1 MKEDTSIIPLR
12 QPGSVE
18 DPLTEIAREGA
29 RRMLATALDAEIGAF
44 LDGFAEER
52 LPDGRQRVVRH
63 GHGPERK
70 IQTGIGA
77 LEVRRPKVRDRAAD
91 AESGEKI
98 RFTSHILPRW
108 ARRSRSLDAVLPV
121 LYLRGI
127 STGDFQEAL
136 SALLGAEA
144 PNLSP
149 GVIARLTAAWEQEH
163 ERWRHR
169 DLSTRRYV
177 YVWADGVYLQA
188 RMEPEAEC
196 ILVIIGATPEG
207 RKELLRFH
215 VGTRESAQSWRE
227 LLIDLKARGLAVAPE
242 LAVGD
247 GALGFWKALDE
258 VFPGTRHQRCWVH
271 KVANVL
277 NKFPK
282 SMAPTVKS
290 DLRDVWQAETRV
302 AALAAMDTFAE
313 KYGTKYDKAVACM
326 TRDREALLAFFNF
339 PAEHWD
345 HLRTA
350 NPIESV
356 FATVR
361 HRTVRTKGA
370 LSQKTAKL
378 MVFTLVRA
386 ASKKWRRLMGANQLL
401 SSSMASSSPMASR
414 STTLKTAP
422 PDQAASPRF
431 SHSSA

>member
-1 MKEDTSIIPLR
+1 MKQDTSIIQLR

-29 RRMLATALDAEIGAF
+29 RRMLASALEAEIEAF
-44 LDGFAEER
+44 VGKFAEER

-63 GHGPERK
+63 GYGPERT

-77 LEVRRPKVRDRAAD
+77 LEVRRPKVRDRAGD
-91 AESGEKI
+91 GGCGEKV

-108 ARRSRSLDAVLPV
+108 ARRSRSLDALLPV

-136 SALLGAEA
+136 SALLGPDA

-149 GVIARLTAAWEQEH
+149 GVISRLAAEWENEY
-163 ERWRHR
+163 ERWHRR
-169 DLSTRRYV
+169 DLSARRYV

-196 ILVIIGATPEG
+196 ILVLIGATPEG
-207 RKELLRFH
+207 KKELVGFH
-215 VGTRESAQSWRE
+215 VGRRESAQSWRE
-227 LLIDLKARGLAVAPE
+227 LLVELKDRGLAVAPE
-242 LAVGD
+242 MAVGD

-271 KVANVL
+271 KVSNVL

-282 SMAPTVKS
+282 SMAPAVKS
-290 DLRDVWQAETRV
+290 DLRDIWQAETR
-302 AALAAMDTFAE
+302 AAAEAAMGTFTE
-313 KYGTKYDKAVACM
+313 KYGIKYGNAVACLVK
-326 TRDREALLAFFNF
+326 DGEALLAFFDS

-378 MVFTLVRA
+378 MVFTLIRA
-386 ASKKWRRLMGANQLL
+386 ASKRWRRLQGASQLPL
-401 SSSMASSSPMASR
+401 VVNGIKFTDGVATR
-414 STTLKTAP
+414 
-422 PDQAASPRF
+422 DAANR
-431 SHSSA
+431 AA